1 MGRQIAE
8 AMLRDHFGARR
19 AERQKAATGIGLPG
33 FANR

>member
-1 MGRQIAE
+1 MGRQIAKTV
-8 AMLRDHFGARR
+8 LRDHFDARH